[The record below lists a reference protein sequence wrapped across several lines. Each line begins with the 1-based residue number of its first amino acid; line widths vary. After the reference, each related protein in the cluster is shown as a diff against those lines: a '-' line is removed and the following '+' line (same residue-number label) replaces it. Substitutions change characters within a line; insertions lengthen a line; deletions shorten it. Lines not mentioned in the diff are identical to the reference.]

1 MAVQISGNDITVPRD
16 TTVTRN
22 LTVGGVLTYEDVTN
36 VDSVGLITARS
47 GIKVTS
53 GDIAMDTAGNI
64 TLGDSGGSTDDRLTF
79 GASADLSIYHDG
91 THSYV
96 VNTVGNLRFQ
106 NNGTVKTAQ
115 FEVDT
120 IDFNDS
126 GNSTVHMRK
135 DSSGR
140 LLLGHI
146 SSRTVGDRTHLL
158 QIEGTELQDG
168 GLSMVR
174 NRNDEH
180 STSITLAKTR
190 GSSTGANTIV
200 QSGDSIGEFAFA
212 AGDGTDVVT
221 RAGRIH
227 CEIDGTPGAN
237 DMPGRLILS
246 TTADGAAS
254 PTERV
259 RIDSSGRVL
268 IGSTTADDAAQMLK
282 VARTSGTSRLAIQAA
297 NDGSS
302 QLDFA
307 DVADADIGRIQYD
320 HNSNY
325 MALFTNNSEALRIES
340 NGNVVLNHTDSITY
354 NGHDPKLS
362 IQGTTYSESTLAI
375 ISNTNQNNGAYIF
388 LGKQRSGSAGGGTV
402 VQDGD
407 LIGQFRY
414 LAGDGTDLQS
424 EVANITVYIDGT
436 PGGNDVPGRISF
448 ATTNDGGNA
457 STERMRIRQNGEVVF
472 GAGINPG
479 VTEPFLVELGGTIR
493 RRYSSTAGSGMHLT
507 GGAIF
512 PTTGTGVHTNGGTN
526 WGTSS
531 YRWGQIYST
540 SSTISTSDR
549 TLKNTITTSDLGLDF
564 INQLKPVSYKFND
577 GTSGRIHYGLISQ
590 DVEDIL
596 TNIGKTGADFAGF
609 CKDKNSRIETNADGS
624 DSVIEE
630 DGENYSLRYEEFIAP
645 LIKAVQELSAEN
657 TALKARLDAAG
668 L

>member
-1 MAVQISGNDITVPRD
+1 
-16 TTVTRN
+16 
-22 LTVGGVLTYEDVTN
+22 
-36 VDSVGLITARS
+36 
-47 GIKVTS
+47 
-53 GDIAMDTAGNI
+53 
-64 TLGDSGGSTDDRLTF
+64 
-79 GASADLSIYHDG
+79 
-91 THSYV
+91 
-96 VNTVGNLRFQ
+96 
-106 NNGTVKTAQ
+106 
-115 FEVDT
+115 
-120 IDFNDS
+120 
-126 GNSTVHMRK
+126 
-135 DSSGR
+135 
-140 LLLGHI
+140 
-146 SSRTVGDRTHLL
+146 
-158 QIEGTELQDG
+158 
-168 GLSMVR
+168 
-174 NRNDEH
+174 RNDEH

-375 ISNTNQNNGAYIF
+375 ISNTNENNGAYIF
-388 LGKQRSGSAGGGTV
+388 LGKQRSGSAGGGTL

-424 EVANITVYIDGT
+424 EVANITVSIDGT
-436 PGGNDVPGRISF
+436 PGGNDVPGRITF
-448 ATTNDGGNA
+448 ATTNDGGNT
-457 STERMRIRQNGEVVF
+457 STERMRITSEGVVRIAHTSF
-472 GAGINPG
+472 TADTSADDLVVGSTNSGINRG
-479 VTEPFLVELGGTIR
+479 ITILN
-493 RRYSSTAGSGMHLT
+493 H
-507 GGAIF
+507 
-512 PTTGTGVHTNGGTN
+512 
-526 WGTSS
+526 
-531 YRWGQIYST
+531 
-540 SSTISTSDR
+540 
-549 TLKNTITTSDLGLDF
+549 
-564 INQLKPVSYKFND
+564 
-577 GTSGRIHYGLISQ
+577 
-590 DVEDIL
+590 
-596 TNIGKTGADFAGF
+596 TGADGRLCFAQDGDPDAGMIKYSHGSDLLQF
-609 CKDKNSRIETNADGS
+609 FSEGDELMRLNNTSVQGNSALELRKPNAASNVQSHMIHFIVGGHQRGAIAAASVYGGSPSFTSISDYRVKTNIRDYTGGWDNIKALPVKIFDINKEGEEATDIKGWIAHEVQAVIPEAVSGTKDAKKEDGS
-624 DSVIEE
+624 DDLQSLGYNVFMPDVVGALQTAMAKIETLE
-630 DGENYSLRYEEFIAP
+630 
-645 LIKAVQELSAEN
+645 AEVA
-657 TALKARLDAAG
+657 ALKS
-668 L
+668 